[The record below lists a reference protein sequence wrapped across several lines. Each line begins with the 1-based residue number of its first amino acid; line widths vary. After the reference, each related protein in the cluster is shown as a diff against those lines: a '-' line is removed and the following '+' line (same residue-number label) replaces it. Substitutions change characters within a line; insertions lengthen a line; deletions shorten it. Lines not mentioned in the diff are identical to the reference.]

1 MRNLI
6 FSMTASL
13 DGYTAGP
20 GGDISFSAPDPELF
34 RFHTERVRELS
45 GHICGRGLYETML
58 YWETPAARAPGQS
71 ADELEFARLWS
82 ELPKYVFSRT
92 LETVEGNSVLLRGE
106 LREEVERLKG
116 EPGGP
121 LEVGGAS
128 LAGELMRLGLIDEYR
143 LFIAPVLLG
152 GGTPYFPALERARE
166 LELLELRTFSD
177 GQVIYARYAPA

>member
-1 MRNLI
+1 MRKLI

-13 DGYTAGP
+13 DGYIAGP
-20 GGDISFSAPDPELF
+20 GADISFSAPDAELF
-34 RFHTERVRELS
+34 RFHTERVRELG

-58 YWETPAARAPGQS
+58 YWETPAARDPIQS
-71 ADELEFARLWS
+71 KDALEFGRIWS

-92 LETVEGNSVLLRGE
+92 LEAVQGSSTLLQGE

-116 EPGGP
+116 EAGGP
-121 LEVGGAS
+121 LEVGGAG

-166 LELLELRTFSD
+166 LELLELRTFSG